1 MKIFKLQKLSL
12 FFISLIVVVFS
23 PTASLLSQEKGQI
36 SGFILD
42 GRSRE
47 PLMGANVQIEGT
59 VWGTIADGK
68 GFFLLKNLPAGS
80 YRLHASYIGYKSDT
94 LTIELSAGRKM
105 SVTFLLSPSV
115 ILLSQVVV
123 TVSRQP
129 ENLASA
135 AASIHVVD
143 RLALQRRNLLRLEEA
158 LQFVPGVT
166 LVGENIN
173 IRGGSGYNRL
183 GGSRMLVLLDEV
195 PILTSDLGEA
205 NWNIV
210 PITEIDR
217 IEVLKGAASSLY
229 GSGALSG
236 VVNMFTKPPSRS
248 WSFSLRQASGVYD
261 EPSVPEWKW
270 TDKTL
275 YFNRTDASVSR
286 SFGSLGLR
294 LATSYHQST
303 GDRENSRF
311 ERWYFTGKAVWQLP
325 FNASWTVFSTYS
337 FEDRELFLQWLE
349 QNRALSVQPT
359 DRGVHFSLKG
369 FVAYSLYQQV
379 FSPTLSG
386 KIRVS
391 YNQQLLALPFNIAN
405 AFTPAM
411 GLSGELQLNWKFHS
425 AHSLSIG
432 MDYKYDDVESAFY
445 GKRSANSFSPYIQE
459 IWKLSE
465 LLQWHAGLRWDNYIL
480 VGDSLE
486 TQLSPKVGFSYQPF
500 YGTIFHGSFGRGF
513 RAATVVE
520 RFITAGTKDFQA
532 LPNPQLQPERSTL
545 LDLGVRQSLGSH
557 FYVEVTGFY
566 NRYENL
572 IEPTL
577 LASQLKAQFLN
588 YPKAR
593 IQGIET
599 ECRLR
604 FWKDRLFIHAS
615 ATWMD
620 PVELK
625 SGEPLLYRPR
635 FIAAFSPHLDWGRF
649 SCGADFRY
657 LSRLRKVAIFPLDE
671 RVPTQIWDIRCGYK
685 WSHLSIHLLVRNAM
699 NYNYTVSERVL
710 GEIRNFMVVMET
722 NW

>member
-1 MKIFKLQKLSL
+1 MKKLWNNKTIWYFLASL
-12 FFISLIVVVFS
+12 FSVALFS
-23 PTASLLSQEKGQI
+23 SSIAQEKGRI
-36 SGFILD
+36 SGLVLD
-42 GRSRE
+42 SRSRN
-47 PLMGANVQIEGT
+47 PLGGANVQIEGT
-59 VWGTIADGK
+59 VLGAMADTKGYFTI
-68 GFFLLKNLPAGS
+68 LNLPAGH
-80 YRLHASYIGYKSDT
+80 YRLRASYIGYKSDT
-94 LTIELSAGRKM
+94 MTIALAAGAIR
-105 SVTFLLSPSV
+105 SVTFLLQPSV
-115 ILLSQVVV
+115 IQLSQVII
-123 TVSRQP
+123 TGSRQP

-135 AASIHVVD
+135 AASVHVVD
-143 RLALQRRNLLRLEEA
+143 GAVLQRRNLLRIDEA
-158 LQFVPGVT
+158 LQYVPGVA

-210 PITEIDR
+210 PITEIER

-236 VVNMFTKPPSRS
+236 VVNMFTKSPSKS
-248 WSFSLRQASGVYD
+248 LSFALRQASGIYD
-261 EPSVPEWKW
+261 EPSVPQWKW

-275 YFNRTDASVSR
+275 YFNRTDASISR
-286 SFGSLGLR
+286 SFGPVGLR
-294 LATSYHQST
+294 FATSFHQST

-325 FNASWTVFSTYS
+325 FNASWTFFSTYS
-337 FEDRELFLQWLE
+337 FEDRQLFLQWLE
-349 QNRALSVQPT
+349 QNRALNVPPT
-359 DRGVHFSLKG
+359 DRGNHFKIKG
-369 FVAYSLYQQV
+369 FLGYTVYQQV
-379 FSPTLSG
+379 FSPVLFA
-386 KIRVS
+386 KVRFS

-405 AFTPAM
+405 AFTPAI
-411 GLSGELQLNWKFHS
+411 GLSGEAQLNWKFHS
-425 AHSLSIG
+425 AHSLAVG

-459 IWKLSE
+459 IWKPSE
-465 LLQWHAGLRWDNYIL
+465 LFQFNAGLRWDNYIL
-480 VGDSLE
+480 VGDSVE
-486 TQLSPKVGFSYQPF
+486 RQLSPKIGFSFQPY
-500 YGTIFHGSFGRGF
+500 YGTIIHGSWGRGF

-520 RFITAGTKDFQA
+520 RFIAAGTKDFQA

-545 LDLGVRQSLGSH
+545 LDLGLRQSLGDH
-557 FYVEVTGFY
+557 VYVEVTAFY
-566 NRYENL
+566 NRYDNL

-593 IQGIET
+593 IQGLET

-604 FWKDRLFIHAS
+604 FWHDRLSIHGS

-635 FIAAFSPHLDWGRF
+635 FIASFSPHLEWGAF

-657 LSRLRKVAIFPLDE
+657 LSKLRRVAVFPLDE
-671 RVPTQIWDIRCGYK
+671 QVPTKIWDLRCGYQ
-685 WSHLSIHLLVRNAM
+685 WPHLKLQFLVRNAM

-710 GEIRNFMVVMET
+710 GEIRHFMAVLET